1 MSRAAGPLDLHLQ
14 GTHPKSHGFDFQSD
28 GAALTWALNSGG
40 HGFEGATATAI
51 IRTEMTEPDNEPRF
65 GKDVTRDLPPRSD
78 IETRRW
84 GVILAGGD
92 GIRLRKLTR
101 FICGDDRPKQFC
113 PLLGDSSLVQ
123 ETRRRAERS
132 IDPHQILY
140 SVTRIHQDHYVR
152 DLADRTSQTIVQPGN
167 KGTAP
172 AILSAL
178 LCISQMDRDALVA
191 ILPCDHYYSR
201 ETEFTSA
208 FDSAFAIAGER
219 TASVVLLGAQPK
231 AAEVEYGWIELG
243 EGLIS
248 PYVSP
253 HVSPSRTAFQ
263 VKSFQEKPPP
273 LRANMSETLLD
284 R

>member
-1 MSRAAGPLDLHLQ
+1 
-14 GTHPKSHGFDFQSD
+14 
-28 GAALTWALNSGG
+28 
-40 HGFEGATATAI
+40 
-51 IRTEMTEPDNEPRF
+51 MTEPDNEPRF